1 MRWHK
6 TEIGGVLLH
15 LSDEASIRA
24 GFETLRQRATHS
36 FPQARLNGLLVQTMS
51 QGHLEPVIGVQRD
64 PVFGM
69 IVMVG
74 LGGILVEVLQ
84 DVAFRRAPFDVAEGA
99 RMLQELRMGALLDGV
114 RGQPG
119 VDRNAIA
126 RLLATLSQ
134 WAAAMQPVLS
144 ELDLNPVL
152 VGDAGPVAVDCM
164 MVLRDLRSSN

>member
-1 MRWHK
+1 
-6 TEIGGVLLH
+6 
-15 LSDEASIRA
+15 
-24 GFETLRQRATHS
+24 
-36 FPQARLNGLLVQTMS
+36 
-51 QGHLEPVIGVQRD
+51 
-64 PVFGM
+64 
-69 IVMVG
+69 
-74 LGGILVEVLQ
+74 
-84 DVAFRRAPFDVAEGA
+84 
-99 RMLQELRMGALLDGV
+99 MLQELRMGALLDGV